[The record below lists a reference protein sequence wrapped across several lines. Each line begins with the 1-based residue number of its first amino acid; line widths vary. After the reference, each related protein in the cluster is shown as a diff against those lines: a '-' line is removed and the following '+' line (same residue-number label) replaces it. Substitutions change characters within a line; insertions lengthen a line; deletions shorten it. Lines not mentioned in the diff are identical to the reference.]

1 MRFME
6 KDDGTPTRNI
16 CTTFTA
22 AGMLALALITTGC
35 GGGGSSVTDVPY
47 PSQEEIDRINNE
59 LGGTSGDSD
68 TGQLVSR
75 QTDASVRDQDLDS
88 ASDGSTLIAWV
99 DSSNG
104 NRQAWARIRH
114 ADDTLGDI
122 AALGEA
128 WSATGLPWTALSPV
142 GRVGLVVWRSGTSE
156 LAYAE
161 NRDGRFTSTQVLED
175 ITLSPRPVFL
185 ESRRPGVLAL
195 GAWMR
200 STAGGIVLEVAEFRP
215 GAGWQTL
222 PPVPTRL
229 PGETGTTITG
239 KLAVAEDSA
248 GRIYL
253 AWRQYGSLRV
263 TLYEPGTGWR
273 TVPQVLRDQ
282 TTGDPFLAVNP
293 SGDMLLAWSETGG
306 GHMKIVASRGNQG
319 TWDTPAVV
327 RDYEGTILDSLAVA
341 MTDAGEGLLVW
352 NELRTEGF
360 ILTGNLYWARQ
371 DGSAWSTPQGLPDGA
386 ASNLPTLGWEAQ
398 PDGLVLAWKKGSLK
412 IARYRDGGWTTKN
425 TGTGVWMAK
434 PMAVSSNGSRIL
446 VLWQD
451 FRGYLA
457 SLYAGGWS
465 F

>member
-6 KDDGTPTRNI
+6 KNNDTTRSI
-16 CTTFTA
+16 RSLLTA
-22 AGMLALALITTGC
+22 AGALAVALLTPGC
-35 GGGGSSVTDVPY
+35 GGGGSSVADVPY
-47 PSQEEIDRINNE
+47 PSQEEIDQIANE
-59 LGGTSGDSD
+59 LGGTSSDSD
-68 TGQLVSR
+68 SGQMVSR
-75 QTDASVRDQDLDS
+75 QADTSVYNQDLDS
-88 ASDGSTLIAWV
+88 ATDGSTLIAWV
-99 DSSNG
+99 DNSNG
-104 NRQAWARIRH
+104 DYRTWARIRQ
-114 ADDTLGDI
+114 ADGTLGSI

-128 WSATGLPWTALSPV
+128 RSATVIPWTVLSPA
-142 GRVGLVVWRSGTSE
+142 GRVGLVVWQSGVSE

-161 NRDGRFTSTQVLED
+161 NRDGRFTPTQTLED
-175 ITLSPRPVFL
+175 VMSSPRPAFL

-200 STAGGIVLEVAEFRP
+200 STTSGYVLEVAEFRP
-215 GAGWQTL
+215 DAGWQAL
-222 PPVPTRL
+222 PPVPTQL
-229 PGETGTTITG
+229 PGETGTTAMG

-263 TLYEPGTGWR
+263 TLYEPGSGWSA
-273 TVPQVLRDQ
+273 VPQELRDQ
-282 TTGDPFLAVNP
+282 STGDPFLAVNP
-293 SGDMLLAWSETGG
+293 SGDALLAWSESQS
-306 GHMKIVASRGNQG
+306 GHMKIMASRGNQG
-319 TWDTPAVV
+319 TWGTAVMV
-327 RDYEGTILDSLAVA
+327 RDYQGTILDSLAVA

-360 ILTGNLYWARQ
+360 MLTGNLYWARQ
-371 DGSAWSTPQGLPDGA
+371 DGSTWSTPQSLPDGA

-425 TGTGVWMAK
+425 TGTGIWMAK
-434 PMAVSSNGSRIL
+434 PMAVSSNGSRIS

-457 SLYAGGWS
+457 SLYAGDWS
-465 F
+465 L